1 MAWKIEVSDNFT
13 DQADL
18 VQDIRDLGIGEI
30 ESVDYTRLYFLEG
43 ETQIKSGTSLSS
55 SQIDLICSE
64 LLADNITQ
72 SYRFQPENLEGSDPG
87 CRVEIRFKPGVT
99 DSVGESVGKGIQDLE
114 IAQDSSNSNLDD
126 KSPVSAQTGRQY
138 RFHFKPK
145 RISNDAKREIIKT
158 ITARLLANDVIETF
172 VISL

>member
-1 MAWKIEVSDNFT
+1 MDWNLSPIRGLDKLAWKIEVYDNFT

-18 VQDIRDLGIGEI
+18 VQGIRDLGIDEI

-43 ETQIKSGTSLSS
+43 GSPIKSETSFSS

-72 SYRFQPENLEGSDPG
+72 SYRFQPENLEESNPG
-87 CRVEIRFKPGVT
+87 YSVEVRFKPGVT

-114 IAQDSSNSNLDD
+114 IAQGSSNSNLADEPPPCGTMEG
-126 KSPVSAQTGRQY
+126 KSGPCTCPVALRAGVPPR
-138 RFHFKPK
+138 
-145 RISNDAKREIIKT
+145 
-158 ITARLLANDVIETF
+158 
-172 VISL
+172 

>member
-55 SQIDLICSE
+55 SQIDLIC
-64 LLADNITQ
+64 
-72 SYRFQPENLEGSDPG
+72 
-87 CRVEIRFKPGVT
+87 
-99 DSVGESVGKGIQDLE
+99 
-114 IAQDSSNSNLDD
+114 
-126 KSPVSAQTGRQY
+126 
-138 RFHFKPK
+138 
-145 RISNDAKREIIKT
+145 
-158 ITARLLANDVIETF
+158 
-172 VISL
+172 